1 MSPFAVYDGAGV
13 CVTCVRVFS
22 PKKSAQ
28 IALSPPHIAHESSTA
43 SPEDPLLMSESKRA
57 RTDMSLAISP
67 DLAMRCVNTIRTL
80 AADVV
85 QKANSGH
92 PGASCVVFRRWQ
104 LNFLPRRI
112 CSFFVV
118 FSGAPMGCAPMAFL
132 LWSQVMN
139 YNPSNPKWVRDGL
152 ANSLFYLACL
162 TFRGQTFS
170 STVIASCCPTATPA
184 PCNTSCCI

>member
-28 IALSPPHIAHESSTA
+28 IALSPPRIAHESSIA

-104 LNFLPRRI
+104 LNFLPNEFARFSW
-112 CSFFVV
+112 CSQALPWAVPPWHSFCGV
-118 FSGAPMGCAPMAFL
+118 
-132 LWSQVMN
+132 
-139 YNPSNPKWVRDGL
+139 K
-152 ANSLFYLACL
+152 
-162 TFRGQTFS
+162 
-170 STVIASCCPTATPA
+170 
-184 PCNTSCCI
+184 